1 MRDLPDFYS
10 HVSPS
15 FSSIRPD
22 QTLQMIS
29 WNVDVD
35 ADSSSTKHTDID
47 LPGKLFVVDSVHLFS
62 NSLSSPFRFELKIND
77 VSYVSAYVEG
87 SDTINLLNFAGACI
101 KDVVSVDETVYNDSY
116 LTRSYKINLLY
127 FYSGGA

>member
-47 LPGKLFVVDSVHLFS
+47 LPGKLLLSILFISFPTPCHL
-62 NSLSSPFRFELKIND
+62 LSGLNLRSMMFLMSPRMSRD
-77 VSYVSAYVEG
+77 
-87 SDTINLLNFAGACI
+87 
-101 KDVVSVDETVYNDSY
+101 
-116 LTRSYKINLLY
+116 LTQSTC
-127 FYSGGA
+127 